1 MPRIPTTD
9 LIQNPQRY
17 GYNLRLGTLLLR
29 TSTGPQEGRQLVI
42 QSSDVENQ
50 QNRINVAQNAEDFT
64 SNLGRIYSRNNFSGG
79 QGLDT
84 AHRANGSTN
93 DVTRFWDS
101 KNIDVF
107 HGDEETAYNVH
118 LLFTTENKY
127 SFTNSNNYI
136 ARTTDGDLYV
146 TDGNTI
152 IKSSNDGDTWAEV
165 TDSTYTALTINYN
178 FTGAVAFG
186 NTVYFIT
193 ADSSGNNHEVIH
205 YDANHAGDEWQKHN
219 TSSNTTTKL
228 NGIWLEK
235 GRLII
240 AGYNDDAA
248 YLWEVSPF
256 DDSWSSELST
266 STYISRTE
274 PTHTYSD
281 ATDAGAAIL
290 VSSTD
295 GNIYSLKEDDTSG
308 LLVLQGQ
315 TRIGFEEVHSL
326 AAAEGIVFFGTK
338 EQASNIGRFYRA
350 QLVVA
355 DNLYVLAN
363 RQLVKEWVTSVNS
376 APQTAYVS
384 RDSIYVGV
392 QEDEDT
398 TYLWRY
404 YLPTAGFARD
414 LEINH
419 SGSSSNAKVLGLTRA
434 NDGSTSKF
442 IISVEGEA
450 MYKETSTYSSEG
462 YVVTAAAD
470 FYTAEEKQFV
480 GAKVSTLNLS
490 ENTSVELKYS
500 NKFEDLDNPENGSYL
515 QAIVQNSGSGDL
527 EKQINP
533 VARYIIGKLIL
544 KSETGINTPKV
555 KSLEF
560 RALARPELVVAQIPI
575 NISDRVERPGRKP
588 VLVKGLGDKL
598 YSKLRELEGDAITLQ
613 IFQPNEV
620 IRGVVERVTYPISG
634 SEVIGSDFTFAIIT
648 VRGTRQPTISPV
660 SSEVVLGV
668 GQLGEVRFG
677 A

>member
-17 GYNLRLGTLLLR
+17 GYNLRLGNLLLR

-64 SNLGRIYSRNNFSGG
+64 SNLGRIYSRNNFKGG

-84 AHRANGSTN
+84 AHRANGQPD
-93 DVTRFWDS
+93 DVSRFWDS

-107 HGDEETAYNVH
+107 HGDEDTAYNVH
-118 LLFTTENKY
+118 LLYTTESKY
-127 SFTNSNNYI
+127 SFTNSNNYMV
-136 ARTTDGDLYV
+136 RTTDGTLYV
-146 TDGNTI
+146 SDGNTI
-152 IKSSNDGDTWAEV
+152 IKSSNNGDTWAEV
-165 TDSTYTALTINYN
+165 TDATYTALTINYN

-240 AGYNDDAA
+240 AGYNDEAA
-248 YLWEVSPF
+248 YLWEVNPF

-290 VSSTD
+290 VSATD
-295 GNIYSLKEDDTSG
+295 GNIYSLKEDDQSG

-315 TRIGFEEVHSL
+315 TRIGFEEVHTVG
-326 AAAEGIVFFGTK
+326 AAEGIVFFGTK

-355 DNLYVLAN
+355 DDLYVLAN
-363 RQLVKEWVTSVNS
+363 RQLIKEWVTTVNS
-376 APQTAYVS
+376 APQSAYVS
-384 RDSIYVGV
+384 RDSIYIGV
-392 QEDEDT
+392 QEDDDN

-404 YLPTAGFARD
+404 YLPTSGF
-414 LEINH
+414 
-419 SGSSSNAKVLGLTRA
+419 T
-434 NDGSTSKF
+434 TTTT
-442 IISVEGEA
+442 
-450 MYKETSTYSSEG
+450 M
-462 YVVTAAAD
+462 
-470 FYTAEEKQFV
+470 
-480 GAKVSTLNLS
+480 
-490 ENTSVELKYS
+490 
-500 NKFEDLDNPENGSYL
+500 SYL
-515 QAIVQNSGSGDL
+515 
-527 EKQINP
+527 
-533 VARYIIGKLIL
+533 
-544 KSETGINTPKV
+544 
-555 KSLEF
+555 
-560 RALARPELVVAQIPI
+560 
-575 NISDRVERPGRKP
+575 
-588 VLVKGLGDKL
+588 
-598 YSKLRELEGDAITLQ
+598 
-613 IFQPNEV
+613 
-620 IRGVVERVTYPISG
+620 
-634 SEVIGSDFTFAIIT
+634 
-648 VRGTRQPTISPV
+648 
-660 SSEVVLGV
+660 
-668 GQLGEVRFG
+668 
-677 A
+677 

>member
-1 MPRIPTTD
+1 M
-9 LIQNPQRY
+9 
-17 GYNLRLGTLLLR
+17 
-29 TSTGPQEGRQLVI
+29 
-42 QSSDVENQ
+42 
-50 QNRINVAQNAEDFT
+50 F
-64 SNLGRIYSRNNFSGG
+64 
-79 QGLDT
+79 
-84 AHRANGSTN
+84 
-93 DVTRFWDS
+93 
-101 KNIDVF
+101 
-107 HGDEETAYNVH
+107 
-118 LLFTTENKY
+118 
-127 SFTNSNNYI
+127 
-136 ARTTDGDLYV
+136 
-146 TDGNTI
+146 
-152 IKSSNDGDTWAEV
+152 
-165 TDSTYTALTINYN
+165 
-178 FTGAVAFG
+178 
-186 NTVYFIT
+186 
-193 ADSSGNNHEVIH
+193 
-205 YDANHAGDEWQKHN
+205 
-219 TSSNTTTKL
+219 
-228 NGIWLEK
+228 
-235 GRLII
+235 
-240 AGYNDDAA
+240 
-248 YLWEVSPF
+248 
-256 DDSWSSELST
+256 
-266 STYISRTE
+266 
-274 PTHTYSD
+274 
-281 ATDAGAAIL
+281 
-290 VSSTD
+290 
-295 GNIYSLKEDDTSG
+295 
-308 LLVLQGQ
+308 
-315 TRIGFEEVHSL
+315 
-326 AAAEGIVFFGTK
+326 
-338 EQASNIGRFYRA
+338 
-350 QLVVA
+350 
-355 DNLYVLAN
+355 
-363 RQLVKEWVTSVNS
+363 
-376 APQTAYVS
+376 VS
-384 RDSIYVGV
+384 RDSIYCGIK
-392 QEDEDT
+392 ESGSES
-398 TYLWRY
+398 YLWRY

-419 SGSSSNAKVLGLTRA
+419 SGSSSNAKVLGVTRA

-442 IISVEGEA
+442 IIAVEGEA

-480 GAKVSTLNLS
+480 GAKVSTLNLG

-660 SSEVVLGV
+660 SSEVVFGV

>member
-17 GYNLRLGTLLLR
+17 GYNLRLGNLLLR

-64 SNLGRIYSRNNFSGG
+64 SNLGRIYSRNNFKGG

-84 AHRANGSTN
+84 AHRANGQPD
-93 DVTRFWDS
+93 DVSRFWDS

-107 HGDEETAYNVH
+107 HGDEDTAYNVH
-118 LLFTTENKY
+118 LLYTTESKY
-127 SFTNSNNYI
+127 SFTNSNNYMV
-136 ARTTDGDLYV
+136 RTTDGTLYV
-146 TDGNTI
+146 SDGNTI
-152 IKSSNDGDTWAEV
+152 IKSSNNGDTWAEV
-165 TDSTYTALTINYN
+165 SDASYTALTINYN
-178 FTGAVAFG
+178 FTGGVAFG
-186 NTVYFIT
+186 NQVYFIT
-193 ADSSGNNHEVIH
+193 ADSSGNNHEVIK
-205 YDANHAGDEWQKHN
+205 YDGTTWTSEN
-219 TSSNTTTKL
+219 TSSDGTTKL

-235 GRLII
+235 GRFII
-240 AGYNDDAA
+240 AGHNDDAA
-248 YLWEVSPF
+248 YLWEVNPF
-256 DDSWSSELST
+256 DTTWSSELST

-274 PTHTYSD
+274 PTHTYSS

-290 VSSTD
+290 VSATD
-295 GNIYSLKEDDTSG
+295 GNIYSLKEDDQSG

-315 TRIGFEEVHSL
+315 TRIGFEEVHTV

-355 DNLYVLAN
+355 DDLYVLAN
-363 RQLVKEWVTSVNS
+363 RQLIKEWVTTVNS
-376 APQTAYVS
+376 APQSAYVS

-392 QEDEDT
+392 QEDDDN

-404 YLPTAGFARD
+404 YLPTSGFARD
-414 LEINH
+414 LQIAH
-419 SGSSSNAKVLGLTRA
+419 SGSSSNAKVLGLTRSG
-434 NDGSTSKF
+434 DTTSKF
-442 IISVEGEA
+442 LITVEGEA
-450 MYKETSTYSSEG
+450 IYKESSTYCSEG
-462 YVVTAAAD
+462 YIVTAAAD

-480 GAKVSTLNLS
+480 GASVSTLELG
-490 ENTSVELKYS
+490 ENTEVELKYS

-515 QAIVQNSGSGDL
+515 QGIVQNSGSGDL

-544 KSETGINTPKV
+544 KSDNGVETPKV
-555 KSLEF
+555 KSIQF

-588 VLVKGLGDKL
+588 VIVKGLGDKL
-598 YSKLRELEGDAITLQ
+598 YEKLRQLEGDAITLQ

-620 IRGVVERVTYPISG
+620 IRGVVERVTYPIQS
-634 SEVIGSDFTFAIIT
+634 SEVIGSDFLFAIVTI
-648 VRGTRQPTISPV
+648 RGTRQPTVQPV
-660 SSEVVLGV
+660 SSRNVLG
-668 GQLGEVRFG
+668 GEMLGVMRFG